1 MPSSDL
7 DVQIQGVP
15 KLSGPLLG
23 ICSLGR
29 VKRILQHEYKSGV
42 NIFPSICPYMFL
54 I

>member
-1 MPSSDL
+1 MPTSDL

-29 VKRILQHEYKSGV
+29 VKRIFLGL
-42 NIFPSICPYMFL
+42 IFFLLYVRICF
-54 I
+54 